1 MKLTRRGQQSG
12 ALAPFR
18 QREWSP
24 FSELNRL
31 RQEINR
37 VFEEPFGGFVPA
49 TGFFEGWNPSI
60 DIYEDKD
67 NLVIKAELPGMK
79 REEIDV
85 SVTGDTLTV
94 SGERKREEE
103 TKEKEGYRSERYFGR
118 FQRSVTLPQPVD
130 PAKVQASYKDGI
142 LTVTCPKS
150 EEAKRKQIEVKVS

>member
-1 MKLTRRGQQSG
+1 MSRACPIGADVCPFGKCAASKAINKERKIKMKLTRRGQQSG

-67 NLVIKAELPGMK
+67 NLVVKAELPGMK
-79 REEIDV
+79 REDIQV
-85 SVTGDTLTV
+85 SLHDGSLSI
-94 SGERKREEE
+94 SGERKTE
-103 TKEKEGYRSERYFGR
+103 TKHEDAEVYRSERFVGR
-118 FQRSVTLPQPVD
+118 SNAR
-130 PAKVQASYKDGI
+130 
-142 LTVTCPKS
+142 
-150 EEAKRKQIEVKVS
+150 